1 MLLSAILKKLQIESD
16 NVEDSVYVDVDL
28 SVPTP
33 EDNVLASSS
42 NTVQEEKVLPP
53 LPDIVRRNS
62 HQDDSLTVASSD
74 IEVIRN
80 VDACSIASSKPATDH
95 MPFHILTYKNE
106 SAESF
111 RAQLL
116 HAEQRRNELKAAND
130 TLQSNNV
137 QLQQRIV
144 VLNQQ

>member
-1 MLLSAILKKLQIESD
+1 MDAWFVI
-16 NVEDSVYVDVDL
+16 Y
-28 SVPTP
+28 
-33 EDNVLASSS
+33 AS
-42 NTVQEEKVLPP
+42 TH
-53 LPDIVRRNS
+53 D
-62 HQDDSLTVASSD
+62 
-74 IEVIRN
+74 
-80 VDACSIASSKPATDH
+80 
-95 MPFHILTYKNE
+95 

-144 VLNQQ
+144 VLNQ